1 MDAITYQRI
10 DDLCKQN
17 GITIAELERRLGF
30 GSSSIRKWTTM
41 NPSANKLKAIADY
54 FGVSTDYLYGRT
66 DIQQNVDSVLD
77 QDFLSLQRA
86 RQNMSASEWNQ
97 AMKII
102 RAGFSSAFQDK
113 DK

>member
-10 DDLCKQN
+10 VELCKKN

-30 GSSSIRKWTTM
+30 GSSSIRKWING
-41 NPSANKLKAIADY
+41 NPSAEKIKAIADF

-66 DIQQNVDSVLD
+66 AVEKKVDDMLD

-86 RQNMSASEWNQ
+86 RQRMSSGEWDR
-97 AMKII
+97 AMSII
-102 RAGFSSAFQDK
+102 KAGFASAFEDNE
-113 DK
+113 